1 MEQDN
6 KQYEFKA
13 INEKLF
19 ALSFLMI
26 LPLFVIIYFIM
37 DKYLFY
43 NEKRYDVFTNLKI
56 FGLPFILSLGFVF
69 IISYLFFVK
78 KYALEIKNHELYI
91 YSNNSIL
98 YSLPYEQV
106 KEIKFVQ
113 SKKNNSS
120 SLQFYANKKIVLII
134 GYFMYKKNDF
144 YKYNTQVKYFI
155 EDYLIQTD
163 SKQEVIENTH
173 NSTIIITK
181 KD

>member
-6 KQYEFKA
+6 KQYQFKA
-13 INEKLF
+13 INAKLF
-19 ALSFLMI
+19 ALSFLMM

-43 NEKRYDVFTNLKI
+43 NEKRYDVFTNLKT
-56 FGLPFILSLGFVF
+56 FGLPFILSLGLVF

-173 NSTIIITK
+173 NSTIMITK